1 MKEKPMKKGL
11 VKAKTLTRD
20 QAAELRELEALPDDQ
35 IDTGDI
41 PEIADW
47 SEARRGVFHQ
57 PAKQQITLRLDADVV
72 VWFKEHATDSRGYQ
86 ARINHALREY
96 VQQHSRTVI
105 R

>member
-47 SEARRGVFHQ
+47 SEARRGGVSSTGQ
-57 PAKQQITLRLDADVV
+57 
-72 VWFKEHATDSRGYQ
+72 ATDYLAVGR
-86 ARINHALREY
+86 
-96 VQQHSRTVI
+96 
-105 R
+105 

>member
-72 VWFKEHATDSRGYQ
+72 VWFKEHATGNRGYQ

-105 R
+105 